1 MTMRIGMGRTRVA
14 LAAAAAAL
22 TACAPQQAPAAS
34 AAPRPAMWKLADA
47 DTTVYLFG
55 TFHLLPQGHG
65 WRTPAIEAAMASSEE
80 LVMEIGDLGDPMATA
95 QAMMKLGV
103 SPGLPPL
110 VQRVPEDK
118 RDELRTMIAESGIPA
133 AVLDRMETW
142 AAGLSLAAVMF
153 KRLGLSADAGV
164 ERGLTQGYKEAG
176 KPIRGLETVEQ
187 QFGFFDGL
195 SEEGQRAF
203 LVGLLEDPA
212 GTQKQFAAMLKA
224 WSTGDVDGIA
234 ATFNDEVNMSA
245 ELRER
250 LLARRNAN
258 WADWVADRMEQ
269 PGTVFVAV
277 GAGHL
282 AGEDSV
288 QAMLKAK
295 GLKAKRVQ

>member
-1 MTMRIGMGRTRVA
+1 MDKRMRTGRARI
-14 LAAAAAAL
+14 AAAAAVAAL
-22 TACAPQQAPAAS
+22 AACAPQQSPTTPAAS
-34 AAPRPAMWKLADA
+34 SPAMWKLADA
-47 DTTVYLFG
+47 DTTIYLFG
-55 TFHLLPQGHG
+55 TFHLLPEGQR
-65 WRTPAIEAAMASSEE
+65 WRTPAIEAAMASSDE
-80 LVMEIGDLGDPMATA
+80 LVMEIGDIGDPMATA
-95 QAMMKLGV
+95 QAMMRLGM

-110 VQRVPEDK
+110 AERVPQGK

-164 ERGLTQGYKEAG
+164 ERGLTQGYKTAG
-176 KPIRGLETVEQ
+176 KPIRGLETVQE

-224 WSTGDVDGIA
+224 WSSGDVDAIA
-234 ATFNDEVNMSA
+234 ETFNDDVMLSA

-250 LLARRNAN
+250 LLARRNAR
-258 WADWVADRMEQ
+258 WAEWVAERMEQ

-282 AGEDSV
+282 AGDESV
-288 QAMLKAK
+288 QTMLRSK